1 MDGDVRRRLSE
12 FKYDGTPWDAVF
24 VFIGKLG
31 LSSASSLLSLELQ
44 EYFASA
50 WISKELFHR
59 LIKMPISYLFQT
71 LYTFLLQFNVYE
83 MRQL

>member
-1 MDGDVRRRLSE
+1 MDGRTDGDVRRRLSE

-50 WISKELFHR
+50 
-59 LIKMPISYLFQT
+59 
-71 LYTFLLQFNVYE
+71 
-83 MRQL
+83 